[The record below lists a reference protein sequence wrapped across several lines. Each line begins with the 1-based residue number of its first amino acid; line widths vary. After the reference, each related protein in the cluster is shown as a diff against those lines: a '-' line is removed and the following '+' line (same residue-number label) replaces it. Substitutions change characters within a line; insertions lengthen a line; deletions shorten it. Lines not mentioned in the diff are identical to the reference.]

1 MGTAL
6 QIDFALMKADAIHL
20 APGRRLPMR
29 PVGNVVAEADKSLVG
44 DRYHA
49 LRGRA
54 GSAFRVLT
62 SGTIAVGDPVEITGQ

>member
-54 GSAFRVLT
+54 GSAFRILT
-62 SGTIAVGDPVEITGQ
+62 SGTFGVGDTVEITEP